1 MTVES
6 VVETIKR
13 LAREKAHA
21 SRPEPTLMELLARE
35 NAKLG
40 KRFVPAE
47 EGGNDDER

>member
-1 MTVES
+1 MTVEN

-35 NAKLG
+35 SAKLG
-40 KRFVPAE
+40 ARYVPAKE
-47 EGGNDDER
+47 EGE